1 MAGCLPDL
9 KRIFNPNKQR
19 PYLPVD
25 PPIARTSIS
34 SEHRGRSEFPRPL
47 SRANS
52 TREFGRKGSSRR
64 SSINK
69 GPFQTRQRSTSRSRT
84 RSQSPVRTKSD
95 KAQASTNGESRPT
108 GLFAGV
114 KPPLSDN
121 AALRQNGPAADQR
134 VPRMVSA
141 RDLKG
146 LGMERVRHHGPIRAE
161 QMGREQ
167 PRVVRFLDTE
177 TENTQPW
184 PHPQQPQQPQQVH
197 IKAKKPSKEQ
207 LSKHSKPADKAAGLR
222 HTKSVQPLPAQQQ
235 QTFLVELPGD
245 FTDVMEKEAVVAA
258 PTIRQVASYDTFELP
273 SRMATPQPQS
283 AVPAHGGQAGLAPVM
298 ELPGSTIPPSPND
311 SFTFTAE
318 LPGSAPTLAEKEA
331 GIVAPTELPG
341 SMPYHKAQAELTQR
355 MANATF
361 CAAR

>member
-25 PPIARTSIS
+25 TPVIARTSIS

-47 SRANS
+47 SRAAS

-69 GPFQTRQRSTSRSRT
+69 GTFSNRQRSSSRSRT
-84 RSQSPVRTKSD
+84 RSQSPNRTKSD
-95 KAQASTNGESRPT
+95 KAPANANGESRPT

-114 KPPLSDN
+114 KPPLSETT
-121 AALRQNGPAADQR
+121 ALRQNAPGTDPR
-134 VPRMVSA
+134 LPRMVSA

-146 LGMERVRHHGPIRAE
+146 LGMERVRHNPIQVQ

-177 TENTQPW
+177 TDNAQPW
-184 PHPQQPQQPQQVH
+184 PHPQQPQQVH
-197 IKAKKPSKEQ
+197 LKSKKASKEQ
-207 LSKHSKPADKAAGLR
+207 LSKHARTTEKPTGMRQAKPA
-222 HTKSVQPLPAQQQ
+222 PAQSQ

-245 FTDVMEKEAVVAA
+245 FTDVMEKEAVVVA

-283 AVPAHGGQAGLAPVM
+283 ATVPANGQAGLAPVM
-298 ELPGSTIPPSPND
+298 ELPGSTIPPSPID
-311 SFTFTAE
+311 SFSFTAE
-318 LPGSAPTLAEKEA
+318 LPGSVPTLAEKEA
-331 GIVAPTELPG
+331 GPVPPQELPG
-341 SMPYHKAQAELTQR
+341 SAPYHKVQSDLTQR